1 MACRSSY
8 YHLDLNSLP
17 DKCIS
22 STALWNEGK
31 AFLEWITAICLWS
44 FGISDR
50 TGKLPNI
57 QGLGSF
63 GSSLQGTCVESSMF
77 LKGNFYSLTFCISW
91 GDPHFLI
98 LDCHKASSQH
108 LCTQFMVIVNA
119 LAFIC
124 LCKSLK
130 RRTQGQNYL
139 LEELFV
145 YFRKNICSSSE
156 SQCPREIKTFIY
168 FSAWSQ
174 IQLRFLLYVLLIK
187 N

>member
-1 MACRSSY
+1 MACRSSS

-50 TGKLPNI
+50 TGILTNI
-57 QGLGSF
+57 KGLGGF

-77 LKGNFYSLTFCISW
+77 LRGNFYSLTFCISW
-91 GDPHFLI
+91 GDPHFLT

-108 LCTQFMVIVNA
+108 LCTQLMVIVNA
-119 LAFIC
+119 LSFIC

-130 RRTQGQNYL
+130 RRTQGQSSICWRNYL
-139 LEELFV
+139 FILGKIFVLHLSHSAREKLKLLFTLV
-145 YFRKNICSSSE
+145 HG
-156 SQCPREIKTFIY
+156 
-168 FSAWSQ
+168 A
-174 IQLRFLLYVLLIK
+174 RF